1 MKKIFLLPLVTIL
14 ILGTLLGACG
24 IQPTITAQE
33 QTVLDNQSTAQT
45 TPSSEKTTGEL
56 DEIDTE
62 MFERLSKM
70 YAAFRTDADKIWG
83 SGFRLDRDIIYL
95 VRHGLENDE
104 NRGKNNVYGY
114 VINHPNPEKIE
125 GATPVTLNK
134 DLNLPPVYRVTKL
147 NNDRIAESPNFDFEY
162 PLGGEQVMMLRY
174 TTPDVE
180 DFAAPV
186 SSDWLAYLSHETFHR
201 FQGRTWEE
209 GEVNQDLTNYDF
221 SAEAI
226 ALIFLEHRILL
237 GGLQAED
244 EAARAEALQQFVA
257 VRQLREQKYGEQIRT
272 LDGQQE
278 RFEGTALYT
287 EHTLGELLGNEEIN
301 LNLDTFGKSLA
312 QTEFDPEFEN
322 VPETLGFFRFYD
334 TGAVLSRLLDLQNI
348 AWKADL
354 SAGKTH
360 YDIIKEHYDMKEFDT
375 LVESAKSTYNFN
387 ELLEKGKVAADIAAK
402 QSRDIFDDGE
412 EEGEEAFSTVFLPLI
427 S

>member
-1 MKKIFLLPLVTIL
+1 MKNIFLLPLATII
-14 ILGTLLGACG
+14 ILGMLLGACG

-33 QTVLDNQSTAQT
+33 QPVSDTKATAQT
-45 TPSSEKTTGEL
+45 TLSSQNTSVDL
-56 DEIDTE
+56 DKVDTE

-70 YAAFRTDADKIWG
+70 YAAFRTNADQIWG
-83 SGFRLDRDIIYL
+83 SDFRLDQDIIYL
-95 VRHGLENDE
+95 VRYGAENDE
-104 NRGKNNVYGY
+104 HRGRNNVYGY
-114 VINHPNPEKIE
+114 VINHPNPEKIG
-125 GATPVTLNK
+125 GATPVALNK
-134 DLNLPPVYRVTKL
+134 DLNLPSVYRVTKL

-174 TTPDVE
+174 TTSDID

-186 SSDWLAYLSHETFHR
+186 SNDWLAYLSHETFHR
-201 FQGRTWEE
+201 FQGRAWEE
-209 GEVNQDLTNYDF
+209 GETNQDLTNYDF

-237 GGLQAED
+237 GGLQAQD
-244 EAARAEALQQFVA
+244 IAARAEALQQFVA
-257 VRQLREQKYGEQIRT
+257 VRHLREQKYGEQIRT

-287 EHTLGELLGNEEIN
+287 EHTLGELLGGERTN
-301 LNLDTFGKSLA
+301 LNPDTFGQSLA
-312 QTEFDPEFEN
+312 QTEFDPESEN

-348 AWKADL
+348 AWKAEL

-360 YDIIKEHYDMKEFDT
+360 YDIIKEHYDLKEFDT
-375 LVESAKSTYNFN
+375 LVESAKNTYNFDA
-387 ELLEKGKVAADIAAK
+387 LLEKGQVAADVAAK
-402 QSRDIFDDGE
+402 QPRDPFGA
-412 EEGEEAFSTVFLPLI
+412 GEEALSTVFLPMI